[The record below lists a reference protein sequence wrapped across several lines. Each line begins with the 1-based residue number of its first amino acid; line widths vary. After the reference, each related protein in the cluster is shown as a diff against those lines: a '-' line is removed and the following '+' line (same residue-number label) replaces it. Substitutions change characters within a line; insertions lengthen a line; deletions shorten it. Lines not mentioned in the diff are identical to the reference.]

1 FGLATFLLLNACF
14 AMFRADSPLSALF
27 LYRAMAGLAGGAG
40 APQPGFAL
48 DSWSQLFPL
57 APAALAAFLLPAS
70 REFVAGRRDGA
81 RAWLAWS
88 MNGFWAAVCALGL
101 FASLV
106 LAGAPGPF
114 IF

>member
-1 FGLATFLLLNACF
+1 
-14 AMFRADSPLSALF
+14 M
-27 LYRAMAGLAGGAG
+27 
-40 APQPGFAL
+40 
-48 DSWSQLFPL
+48 
-57 APAALAAFLLPAS
+57 LAAFLLPAS
-70 REFVAGRRDGA
+70 REFVAGRRDGG

>member
-1 FGLATFLLLNACF
+1 MMNHS
-14 AMFRADSPLSALF
+14 RLF
-27 LYRAMAGLAGGAG
+27 LSFAAM
-40 APQPGFAL
+40 
-48 DSWSQLFPL
+48 
-57 APAALAAFLLPAS
+57 LAAFLLPAS
-70 REFVAGRRDGA
+70 REFVAGRRDGG